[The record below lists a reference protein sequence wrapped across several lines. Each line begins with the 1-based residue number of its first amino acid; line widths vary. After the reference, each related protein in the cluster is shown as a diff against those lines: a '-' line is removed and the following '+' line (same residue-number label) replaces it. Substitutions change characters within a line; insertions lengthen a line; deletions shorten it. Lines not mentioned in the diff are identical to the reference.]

1 MSKTLTPQAGGKGD
15 RSILKR
21 AVTGAM
27 AGTVMEWYEFFI
39 YGTAAALVF
48 SKTFFPAS
56 DNPLDAVL
64 AAFLTYA
71 IGFVARPIGG
81 LIFGQLGDRFGRKK
95 LLQVSLLMI
104 GTATFLMGFL
114 PDFSVWGYAAP
125 IALAVLR
132 FIQGIA
138 VGGEWGGAILLV
150 GEHSPPKERGFW
162 TSFPQA
168 AASLG
173 NVLAS
178 IVLLG
183 SSMLMSEEAF
193 LSWGWRMAF
202 WLSALIVIIGYYIR
216 KNVEDAPIFKE
227 AAARQ
232 EKYAEASSGL
242 KTVITQ
248 YPKQM
253 IKAVLIHAGE
263 NAIYYIII
271 AFTLTYVTLNDL
283 LTNTEVLLI
292 MFIANIFQ
300 FAAQLIA
307 GKVSDMIGRRN
318 TFLIGGVLLLAWI
331 PFYFPALH
339 TGDFGTI
346 SIAVIFGLVAQ
357 GTMYAPQAA
366 IYGELFPTRAR
377 YSGVSASYQVASVIG
392 GAMAPIIATSLW
404 NRFDSWIPIAVYMF
418 IYLVLGMVVM
428 IFGIGE
434 TMGTNLEDVDAKDYE
449 KFIAQGEANAPSEP
463 FVASVQK

>member
-1 MSKTLTPQAGGKGD
+1 MSRTIDARASGQQD

-48 SKTFFPAS
+48 SKTFFPNS

-71 IGFVARPIGG
+71 IGFVARPVGG
-81 LIFGQLGDRFGRKK
+81 LVFGHLGDKVGRKK

-104 GTATFLMGFL
+104 GSATFLMGML

-150 GEHSPPKERGFW
+150 GEHSPPNERGFW
-162 TSFPQA
+162 SSFPQA
-168 AASLG
+168 AASVG

-193 LSWGWRMAF
+193 LSWGWRVAF

-232 EKYAEASSGL
+232 EEYAKASSGL
-242 KTVITQ
+242 GAVVTQ

-253 IKAVLIHAGE
+253 IKAILIHAGE
-263 NAIYYIII
+263 NAVYYIIV
-271 AFTLTYVTLNDL
+271 AFTLTYLTLDGSL
-283 LTNTEVLLI
+283 GSSDVLLI

-300 FAAQLIA
+300 FVAQLVA
-307 GKVSDMIGRRN
+307 GKLSDRIGRKN
-318 TFLIGGVLLLAWI
+318 TFLIGAVLLLAWI
-331 PFYFPALH
+331 PFYFPALN
-339 TGDFGTI
+339 TGNFAVI
-346 SIAVIFGLVAQ
+346 LIAVIFGLCVQ

-366 IYGELFPTRAR
+366 LYGELFPTRAR

-392 GAMAPIIATSLW
+392 GAMAPIIATWLW
-404 NRFDSWIPIAVYMF
+404 GRFDSWIPIAVYMF
-418 IYLVLGMVVM
+418 VYVVIGLGVM
-428 IFGIGE
+428 IFGLKE
-434 TMGTNLEDVDAKDYE
+434 TRGTRLEDIDAADYD
-449 KFIAQGEANAPSEP
+449 KFIAEETTESHQIPVVSTP
-463 FVASVQK
+463 K